1 MKRQLVA
8 IMLSSALAG
17 GAFAASISLTP
28 PMISSWAVPLPG
40 GGTQAVP
47 ATTINTF
54 NSTLG
59 SMFTS
64 LQNSLNSSTLSNF
77 GNLPL
82 LSQGFANAN
91 AAAFD
96 NASLLAFQTYDLF
109 GLMLG
114 SNVSVAAPSV
124 NPNDA
129 LQAFTDIQTKGDIY
143 LGMATGGV
151 AGQFGLNTSLFIPH
165 VYLSGKFGFIP
176 SFTYTSGS
184 TSVSFQ
190 QMMLGVGVNYTIFDK
205 FDLLW
210 GFFKWRGLSFGTG
223 LTYNS
228 NTTGVSMAISPMSAP
243 PQTFALG
250 IPGVTDPTVTAS
262 LQNIKATLTVNDSSI
277 VIPLELMTSLQVLWF
292 LNVGVGGGVDVAFS
306 NSQIAAGGQSDVI
319 VSGLD
324 TVGAVVTPG
333 SATVTVVDSKAT
345 GAVFIP
351 RLAASL
357 GLNLAIIKIEVP
369 VSYYPTTQAAAVGVN
384 VGIVW

>member
-28 PMISSWAVPLPG
+28 PQISSWNVTVG
-40 GGTQAVP
+40 GLTQSVP
-47 ATTINTF
+47 AATIATF
-54 NSTLG
+54 NTTLG

-64 LQNSLNSSTLSNF
+64 LQTSLNSSTLSNF

-91 AAAFD
+91 SAAFD

-109 GLMLG
+109 GLMIG

-129 LQAFTDIQTKGDIY
+129 MKAFTDIQTKGDIY

-176 SFTYTSGS
+176 SYTYTSGS

-190 QMMLGVGVNYTIFDK
+190 QMMLGVGVNYTIFNK
-205 FDLLW
+205 FDLLF

-228 NTTGVSMAISPMSAP
+228 NTTGLSMAIAPMSAP
-243 PQTFALG
+243 PQTFSTG
-250 IPGVTDPTVTAS
+250 IAGVNPTVTAS

-306 NSQIAAGGQSDVI
+306 NSKIAAGGQSDVI

-357 GLNLAIIKIEVP
+357 GLNLAIVKIEVP

>member
-28 PMISSWAVPLPG
+28 PQISSWNVTVG
-40 GGTQAVP
+40 GLTQSVP
-47 ATTINTF
+47 AATIATF
-54 NSTLG
+54 NTTLG

-64 LQNSLNSSTLSNF
+64 LQTSLNSSTLSNF

-91 AAAFD
+91 SAAFD

-109 GLMLG
+109 GLMIG

-129 LQAFTDIQTKGDIY
+129 MKAFTDIQTKGDIY

-176 SFTYTSGS
+176 SYTYTSGS

-190 QMMLGVGVNYTIFDK
+190 QMMLGVGVNYTIFNK
-205 FDLLW
+205 FDLLF

-228 NTTGVSMAISPMSAP
+228 NTTGLSMAIAPMSAH
-243 PQTFALG
+243 PQTFSTG
-250 IPGVTDPTVTAS
+250 IAGVNPTVTAS

-306 NSQIAAGGQSDVI
+306 NSKIAAGGQSDVI

-357 GLNLAIIKIEVP
+357 GLNLAIVKIEVP